1 MKPHRRVFVVGGG
14 HTTFLGRGR
23 QEFVHRKHPDYGKR
37 TNPGLEAHMQGAVEA
52 LLAEV
57 RVDLGEVDR
66 AVVSN
71 FLGEAFCSQGHLGSM
86 LARVAPDLEGRPIE
100 RIEAACASGAAS
112 IARCVDGMQAADDV
126 ALVVGVEIETNVPG
140 TQGVEYM
147 AYAAHYREER
157 KHDFALFPWMF
168 ARRAK
173 AYGEAYGCT
182 REDIARV
189 PVKAYANANR
199 NPQAL
204 KHTSTL
210 SYEEATSEGR
220 HNREFLENEEL
231 RPWIRLTDCT
241 ALTDGASAVLLA
253 TETGLER
260 LGIPRD
266 QCTEIL
272 GYGHSTRALGRGADF
287 ADMPNMR
294 AAAWRAYADAG
305 VGPEHVGLAEVHDCF
320 AVAELQ
326 GMEALGLADRGQAW
340 RLLADGDTALDGRLP
355 VNPGGGLIGFGH
367 PIGATGVKQV
377 VEVWRQLTGRN
388 PHYAITNGATV
399 AVTANLGGDDRTG
412 VVMVHART

>member
-23 QEFVHRKHPDYGKR
+23 PEFIHRKHPEYGKK
-37 TNPGLEAHMQGAVEA
+37 TNPGLEAHMRGAVDA
-52 LLAEV
+52 LLSSV
-57 RVDLGEVDR
+57 SVDLAEVDR

-71 FLGEAFCSQGHLGSM
+71 FLGEVFCSQGHLGSM
-86 LARVAPDLEGRPIE
+86 LARVEPALEGRPIE

-126 ALVVGVEIETNVPG
+126 ALVVGVEMETNVPG

-147 AYAAHYREER
+147 AYAAHYRDER

-173 AYGEAYGCT
+173 AYGERFGCT
-182 REDIARV
+182 REDIAHV

-204 KHTSTL
+204 KHHTQISLEDAVTD
-210 SYEEATSEGR
+210 GR
-220 HNREFLENEEL
+220 HNRVFLEDEAL
-231 RPWIRLTDCT
+231 RPWIRLLDCT

-253 TETGLER
+253 TEAGLER
-260 LGIPRD
+260 LGISQD
-266 QCTEIL
+266 ECTEIL
-272 GYGHSTRALGRGADF
+272 GYGHCTRALGRGSDF
-287 ADMPNMR
+287 ESMPNMR
-294 AAAWRAYADAG
+294 AAAERAYADAG
-305 VGPEHVGLAEVHDCF
+305 LGPDEVDLAEVHDCF

-326 GMEALGLADRGQAW
+326 AIEALGLAKAGDAW
-340 RLLADGDTALDGRLP
+340 KITAAGETAIEGRRP
-355 VNPGGGLIGFGH
+355 INPSGGLIGFGH

-377 VEVWRQLTGRN
+377 VEVWRQLTGRAAGHQV
-388 PHYAITNGATV
+388 PGDPRV
-399 AVTANLGGDDRTG
+399 GVTANLGGDDRTG
-412 VVMVHART
+412 IVMVHART